1 MLAAANRRIESMIR
15 LVTAAVLLLAA
26 LAPAFACELNS
37 ASSNSNETAQ
47 SSGASHNAG
56 AHKRS

>member
-1 MLAAANRRIESMIR
+1 MLLFAHRRIESMIR
-15 LVTAAVLLLAA
+15 VVTAAMLLLAA
-26 LAPAFACELNS
+26 LTPAFACEFNS
-37 ASSNSNETAQ
+37 ASNNSNETAQ

>member
-1 MLAAANRRIESMIR
+1 MIR

-47 SSGASHNAG
+47 SSGAAHNAG

>member
-1 MLAAANRRIESMIR
+1 MIR

-26 LAPAFACELNS
+26 ALTPAFACELNS
-37 ASSNSNETAQ
+37 ASSNSNATAQ